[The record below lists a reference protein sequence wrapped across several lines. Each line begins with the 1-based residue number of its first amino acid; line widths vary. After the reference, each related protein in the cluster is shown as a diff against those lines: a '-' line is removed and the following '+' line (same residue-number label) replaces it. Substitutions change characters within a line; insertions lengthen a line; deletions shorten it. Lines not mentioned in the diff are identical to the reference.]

1 MRSKLIVPYLL
12 CGSFCAMAAP
22 AAAQHSV
29 TISLHALDGT
39 TKSPVSGA
47 ALILKKPGSED
58 TLAAAVTDKAGLG
71 IMRGVPEGAYRLT
84 VSAAGY
90 MPFTRDVLVGEATTA
105 LDFGRI
111 ALSPAGQEIV
121 VTGER
126 GSEAAIAPG
135 ANSFSIA
142 NNALAQSGSVLSAMK
157 SLPGITVEREGHV
170 LLRGSDK
177 VAILIDGKPSALTG
191 IGNQTGLDA
200 IPAANIERIDIINN
214 PSARYGAQGSAGIIN
229 IVMRST
235 KKVGWSGH
243 VGLKGGYGA
252 FGRRKPDLPTQL
264 GSYDW
269 TYKISPYF
277 NIAHKGEDFD
287 WNLQG
292 EALKQRKLPNNEFS
306 TRYYSD
312 GRIIA
317 SQVPENRKQT
327 QYIIKGGVD
336 WRLSDD
342 DLVTINA
349 NYDVENHLDVAQVP
363 FIETTTNTLN
373 RYWFWREN
381 EETGHASGAINYRH
395 DFPEAGHTLS
405 LRAEYIRGWEDE
417 TYRLNEVSPVR
428 TGTDL
433 THIIAHENTLPVSVD
448 YVRPMSNGRI
458 EVGAKVQFRW
468 IPVRYLT
475 EPGFMSII
483 YPGLGDHNNWK
494 EKIFAGY
501 VNLVRETKAFTI
513 EAGLRA
519 EETKVSYT
527 LDPVN
532 IYYQRNDA
540 YDYFRLFPNVR
551 LTARLGDGTDIS
563 LFYNRRVDRPG
574 EPELRVFPKYDDPE
588 LVKVGNPYLRPQF
601 TTAYEVSL
609 QQDWSRLNASLALYH
624 RRIKDA
630 YQRIYAIDQSTTNY
644 DIINKIYSNTGKA
657 TNTGAELITQWKA
670 NKRVKVNASL
680 NAFRIHRNAAQI
692 TLLFPYVR
700 GLALPKSSDFTW
712 DGKLGIETA
721 LGQSTKVQLNGVY
734 YAARDVA
741 QGRQAARSSLD
752 LSISRKFA
760 QDRIKASLSATDIFN
775 SFGSKTTVNGVGFD
789 TVYEN
794 YYETQAV
801 MLSIELKL

>member
-1 MRSKLIVPYLL
+1 MRSTIA
-12 CGSFCAMAAP
+12 FMAALSVSSP
-22 AAAQHSV
+22 ALAQKSA
-29 TISLHALDGT
+29 TISLHTIDGA
-39 TKSPVSGA
+39 TKAPISAA
-47 ALILKKPGSED
+47 ALVLKKPGSED
-58 TLAAAVTDKAGLG
+58 TVTASVTDKAGLG
-71 IMRGVPEGAYRLT
+71 VIKSVPQGTYRLT
-84 VSAAGY
+84 ISAAGY
-90 MPFTRDVLVGEATTA
+90 APFTRDVLVGDTTTA
-105 LDFGRI
+105 LDFGKI
-111 ALSPAGQEIV
+111 MLSPAGQEIV

-126 GSEAAIAPG
+126 AQDVALGTG

-243 VGLKGGYGA
+243 IGLKGGYGA
-252 FGRRKPDLPTQL
+252 FGRRKPDLPTQM
-264 GSYDW
+264 GSFDW

-277 NIAHKGEDFD
+277 NIAHKGEDID
-287 WNLQG
+287 WHLQG
-292 EALKQRKLPNNEFS
+292 EMLKQRKLPNNEFS

-336 WRLSDD
+336 LRLSDD

-349 NYDVENHLDVAQVP
+349 NYDVEDHLDVAQVP
-363 FIETTTNTLN
+363 FIETTTNTLT

-381 EETGHASGAINYRH
+381 EQTGHASGAINYRH

-405 LRAEYIRGWEDE
+405 FRAEYVRGWEDE

-501 VNLVRETKAFTI
+501 VNLVRETKALTI

-551 LTARLGDGTDIS
+551 LTTRLGDSTDIS

-609 QQDWSRLNASLALYH
+609 QQDWSRLNASLSLYH
-624 RRIKDA
+624 RSIKDA

-644 DIINKIYSNTGKA
+644 DIINKVYSNTGKA
-657 TNTGAELITQWKA
+657 ANTGAELVAHWKA
-670 NKRVKVNASL
+670 AKNLKVNANI

-692 TLLFPYVR
+692 TLLFPYLR
-700 GLALPKSSDFTW
+700 SLTLPKTSDLTW
-712 DGKLGIETA
+712 DGKLGLETT
-721 LGQSTKVQLNGVY
+721 LGKSTKMQLNGVY

-741 QGRQAARSSLD
+741 QGRQASRSAVD
-752 LSISRKFA
+752 F
-760 QDRIKASLSATDIFN
+760 SLSRTFFKDRLKANLSVTDIFN
-775 SFGSKTTVNGVGFD
+775 RFGTKTTVNGVGVT

-794 YYETQAV
+794 YYETQAA
-801 MLSIELKL
+801 MFSLEWKI

>member
-1 MRSKLIVPYLL
+1 MRYSVALL
-12 CGSFCAMAAP
+12 AAVAISSP
-22 AAAQHSV
+22 ALAQKSA
-29 TISLHALDGT
+29 TISLHVIDGT
-39 TKSPVSGA
+39 SKAPVPSA
-47 ALILKKPGSED
+47 ALVLRKPISED
-58 TLAAAVTDKAGLG
+58 ALAAAVTDKAGLG
-71 IMRGVPEGAYRLT
+71 VMKSVPQGAYRLT
-84 VSAAGY
+84 ISAAGY
-90 MPFTRDVLVGEATTA
+90 APFTRDVLVGDTTTA
-105 LDFGRI
+105 LDFGKI
-111 ALSPAGQEIV
+111 MLSPAGQEIV

-126 GSEAAIAPG
+126 AQDVALGTG

-243 VGLKGGYGA
+243 IGLKGGYGA
-252 FGRRKPDLPTQL
+252 FGRRKPDLPTQM
-264 GSYDW
+264 GSFDW

-277 NIAHKGEDFD
+277 NIAHKGEDMD
-287 WNLQG
+287 WHLQG
-292 EALKQRKLPNNEFS
+292 EMLKQRKLPNNEFS

-336 WRLSDD
+336 LRLSDD

-349 NYDVENHLDVAQVP
+349 NYDVEDHLDVAQVP
-363 FIETTTNTLN
+363 FIETTTNTLT

-381 EETGHASGAINYRH
+381 EQTGHASGAINYRH

-405 LRAEYIRGWEDE
+405 FRAEYVRGWEDE

-501 VNLVRETKAFTI
+501 VNLVRETKALTI

-527 LDPVN
+527 LAPVN

-551 LTARLGDGTDIS
+551 LTTRLGDGTDIS

-601 TTAYEVSL
+601 TMAYEVSL

-630 YQRIYAIDQSTTNY
+630 FQRIYAIDQSTTNY

-657 TNTGAELITQWKA
+657 SNTGAELIAHWKA
-670 NKRVKVNASL
+670 SKNLKVNANI
-680 NAFRIHRNAAQI
+680 NAFRTHRDAAQI
-692 TLLFPYVR
+692 TLLFPYLR
-700 GLALPKSSDFTW
+700 SLTLPKTSDFTW
-712 DGKLGIETA
+712 DGKLGLEAT
-721 LGQSTKVQLNGVY
+721 LGKSTKMQLNGIY
-734 YAARDVA
+734 YAAREVA
-741 QGRQAARSSLD
+741 QGRQAARSTVDFSL
-752 LSISRKFA
+752 SRTFLK
-760 QDRIKASLSATDIFN
+760 DRFKASLSVTDIFN
-775 SFGSKTTVNGVGFD
+775 RFGTKTTVNGVGFN

-794 YYETQAV
+794 YYETQAA
-801 MLSIELKL
+801 MFSLEWKI

>member
-1 MRSKLIVPYLL
+1 M
-12 CGSFCAMAAP
+12 AMALGCSA
-22 AAAQHSV
+22 
-29 TISLHALDGT
+29 
-39 TKSPVSGA
+39 SPNRA
-47 ALILKKPGSED
+47 
-58 TLAAAVTDKAGLG
+58 
-71 IMRGVPEGAYRLT
+71 
-84 VSAAGY
+84 
-90 MPFTRDVLVGEATTA
+90 
-105 LDFGRI
+105 
-111 ALSPAGQEIV
+111 
-121 VTGER
+121 
-126 GSEAAIAPG
+126 
-135 ANSFSIA
+135 
-142 NNALAQSGSVLSAMK
+142 
-157 SLPGITVEREGHV
+157 
-170 LLRGSDK
+170 
-177 VAILIDGKPSALTG
+177 
-191 IGNQTGLDA
+191 
-200 IPAANIERIDIINN
+200 
-214 PSARYGAQGSAGIIN
+214 
-229 IVMRST
+229 
-235 KKVGWSGH
+235 
-243 VGLKGGYGA
+243 
-252 FGRRKPDLPTQL
+252 
-264 GSYDW
+264 
-269 TYKISPYF
+269 
-277 NIAHKGEDFD
+277 
-287 WNLQG
+287 
-292 EALKQRKLPNNEFS
+292 
-306 TRYYSD
+306 RYYSD

-336 WRLSDD
+336 LRLSDD

-349 NYDVENHLDVAQVP
+349 NYDVEDHLDVAQVP
-363 FIETTTNTLN
+363 FIETTTNTLT

-381 EETGHASGAINYRH
+381 EQTGHASGAINYRH

-405 LRAEYIRGWEDE
+405 FRAEYVRGWEDG

-501 VNLVRETKAFTI
+501 VNLVRETKALTI

-551 LTARLGDGTDIS
+551 LTTRLGDGSDIS

-574 EPELRVFPKYDDPE
+574 EPELRIFPKYDDPE

-609 QQDWSRLNASLALYH
+609 QQDWSRLNASLSLYH
-624 RRIKDA
+624 RSIKDA

-657 TNTGAELITQWKA
+657 SKADPFLQAAVAKAYAQIKEMETTQRVTFEDLMGYAERGEPIPMEKRALYAYNSSNVVRRLVDLIDDIMQQFGGRAIYTTSEIIQPWLD
-670 NKRVKVNASL
+670 L
-680 NAFRIHRNAAQI
+680 NAGRAHVANDPNNRFGDVVGSMFGEPPA
-692 TLLFPYVR
+692 
-700 GLALPKSSDFTW
+700 FTF
-712 DGKLGIETA
+712 L
-721 LGQSTKVQLNGVY
+721 
-734 YAARDVA
+734 
-741 QGRQAARSSLD
+741 
-752 LSISRKFA
+752 
-760 QDRIKASLSATDIFN
+760 
-775 SFGSKTTVNGVGFD
+775 
-789 TVYEN
+789 
-794 YYETQAV
+794 
-801 MLSIELKL
+801 